1 LRGERPVQRREHDH
15 RKTRRCGIH
24 PPLIASRA
32 LAVTLL
38 LSFAPLR
45 ALAADVPGVISVTQ
59 ISATRAAQVI
69 RDLYPHANVRIDR
82 SANAVIVVASERDL
96 AAMRALVTQLDV
108 KNPLAHVARAIPLHA
123 VRPSTLIDE
132 LRVLYP
138 TARAVAAPGG
148 HALIVDAAPADA
160 QEIAALIA
168 AIDTPPPAAAAASP
182 ARATDALRIT
192 QASPAGVARA
202 VAQLVPAVR
211 LAVAGSNVIFSGSAD
226 DVERAKSLAAR
237 LDTPA
242 AGVRYPVVYRARY
255 YDASSLAAL
264 LSRSF
269 PNATITVARDVNAL
283 TIDATS
289 SEQRRVAD
297 ALAQLDT
304 GPSSLPVAEP
314 GVASVPFA
322 AGNGTFAVYTL
333 RAALPGINGAA
344 STSASDIA
352 ATVTQA
358 LAQSAPDLRVT
369 VAATSN
375 QLVLS
380 GSPLSLQLARSLIDQ
395 IDVAQKLVVLDTQ
408 VLEIDESVSK
418 NLGLSF
424 TNPLISTN
432 YNEVAPPNDTNGNA
446 QRLLGLGPLTRT
458 PLSLGITLNLAISQ
472 GHGRVLAN
480 PRITTIS
487 GRTATIRAGDTIS
500 IQTTAGGGAGT
511 VATTQL
517 QTFQTGVT
525 LDITPIVNADNFISV
540 TLHPTVNSNLGL
552 LAGIPQI
559 STRDTQ
565 TTVALREDE
574 TLIIGGLIQE
584 NATRTDTKIPVLG
597 DLPLIGKVFRDGQVN
612 TTRNE
617 LIITVTP
624 HIIDPSRLRVSPS
637 NAAPQALPTLPPMT
651 VVPPERP
658 TTLAVPPA
666 RTIAM
671 PTPPAA
677 SSPAPA
683 APSTGGTGY
692 VYGAIPPSL
701 VLGPA
706 EMPKIFFVAL
716 TPSLPWVGK
725 TISVAAV
732 TSTNVQRLSLTYG
745 GGFTTQ
751 LAQSTSGHWQATFA
765 FPLAASAALGS
776 DPSVT
781 LIATRADLAATAR
794 VVVPLISP

>member
-1 LRGERPVQRREHDH
+1 LRGKRSVQRRKRHQ
-15 RKTRRCGIH
+15 RKTCHCGIH

-38 LSFAPLR
+38 LSLAPLR

-96 AAMRALVTQLDV
+96 AVMRALLTQLDV
-108 KNPLAHVARAIPLHA
+108 KSPLAHVARAIPLRT

-138 TARAVAAPGG
+138 SARAVAAPGG
-148 HALIVDAAPADA
+148 HTLIVDAAPADA

-168 AIDTPPPAAAAASP
+168 AIDTPPAAAAP
-182 ARATDALRIT
+182 PVRATDALRIT

-211 LAVAGSNVIFSGSAD
+211 LAVAGSNVIFSGSTD

-242 AGVRYPVVYRARY
+242 AGVRYPIVYRARY
-255 YDASSLAAL
+255 YDATSLAAL

-269 PNATITVARDVNAL
+269 PAATITVARDVNAL
-283 TIDATS
+283 TIDAAS
-289 SEQRRVAD
+289 SEQRRIAD

-314 GVASVPFA
+314 GVASAPFA

-358 LAQSAPDLRVT
+358 LAQSAPDLRIT

-395 IDVAQKLVVLDTQ
+395 LDVAQKLVVLDTQ
-408 VLEIDESVSK
+408 VLEIDENVSK

-432 YNEVAPPNDTNGNA
+432 YAEVAPPNDANGNP
-446 QRLLGLGPLTRT
+446 QRLLGLGPLSRT

-658 TTLAVPPA
+658 TALAVPPM
-666 RTIAM
+666 RTIA
-671 PTPPAA
+671 TPPPTAA

-683 APSTGGTGY
+683 APSAGGTGY

-751 LAQSTSGHWQATFA
+751 LSQSTSGHWQATFA

-781 LIATRADLAATAR
+781 LIATRADLAASAR
-794 VVVPLISP
+794 VVVPLINP

>member
-1 LRGERPVQRREHDH
+1 M
-15 RKTRRCGIH
+15 
-24 PPLIASRA
+24 
-32 LAVTLL
+32 
-38 LSFAPLR
+38 
-45 ALAADVPGVISVTQ
+45 
-59 ISATRAAQVI
+59 
-69 RDLYPHANVRIDR
+69 RIDR

-96 AAMRALVTQLDV
+96 AVMRAVVTQLDV
-108 KNPLAHVARAIPLHA
+108 KSPLARVARAIPLHT

-132 LRVLYP
+132 LHVLYP
-138 TARAVAAPGG
+138 SARAVAAPGG

-168 AIDTPPPAAAAASP
+168 AIDTPPPTPVSAP

-192 QASPAGVARA
+192 QASPTAVARA
-202 VAQLVPAVR
+202 VAQLVPTVH
-211 LAVAGSNVIFSGSAD
+211 LAVAGSNVVFSGSAD

-255 YDASSLAAL
+255 YDATSLAAL

-269 PNATITVARDVNAL
+269 PNASITVARDVNAL

-289 SEQRRVAD
+289 SEQRRIAD

-314 GVASVPFA
+314 GTVSAPVA
-322 AGNGTFAVYTL
+322 AGSGTFAVYTL

-352 ATVTQA
+352 TTVTQA
-358 LAQSAPDLRVT
+358 LAQSAPDLRIT
-369 VAATSN
+369 VSASSN

-395 IDVAQKLVVLDTQ
+395 LDVAQKLVVLDTQ
-408 VLEIDESVSK
+408 VLEIDENVSK

-432 YNEVAPPNDTNGNA
+432 YSEVSPPNDANGNP
-446 QRLLGLGPLTRT
+446 QRLLGLGPLSRT
-458 PLSLGITLNLAISQ
+458 PLSLGFTLNLAISQ

-597 DLPLIGKVFRDGQVN
+597 DLPLLGKIFRDGQVN

-624 HIIDPSRLRVSPS
+624 HIIDPSRLRVSPTNS
-637 NAAPQALPTLPPMT
+637 APQARPTLPPTT
-651 VVPPERP
+651 VVPAERP
-658 TTLAVPPA
+658 AVSAVPPT
-666 RTIAM
+666 RTIA
-671 PTPPAA
+671 TPQPAA
-677 SSPAPA
+677 INPAPTV
-683 APSTGGTGY
+683 PSVGGSGY
-692 VYGAIPPSL
+692 VYGAVPPSL
-701 VLGPA
+701 VLGAA
-706 EMPKIFFVAL
+706 ELPKIFFVAL

-725 TISVAAV
+725 TISVTAI

-751 LAQSTSGHWQATFA
+751 LSQSTSGRWQATFA

-794 VVVPLISP
+794 VVVPLVSP